1 MKVVAGRLSRELGI
15 AFQVRESAYRGGEY
29 FLFDLPSG
37 GEVSVERNYEDE
49 EGFLMEADFP
59 DFSTLVYLSDVEDS
73 TVVAVSRLSG
83 FVELRR
89 EEL

>member
-1 MKVVAGRLSRELGI
+1 M
-15 AFQVRESAYRGGEY
+15 
-29 FLFDLPSG
+29 FDLPSG